1 MEGVQTQDQTH
12 NEFDNMDI
20 NIDDE
25 MSVEAKV
32 SSIVL
37 VVIEMNYVFRSQELE
52 YLEEFNTDWV
62 NNKIS
67 LSTNIRNWLFD

>member
-12 NEFDNMDI
+12 NEFDNIDM

-67 LSTNIRNWLFD
+67 LSTNI